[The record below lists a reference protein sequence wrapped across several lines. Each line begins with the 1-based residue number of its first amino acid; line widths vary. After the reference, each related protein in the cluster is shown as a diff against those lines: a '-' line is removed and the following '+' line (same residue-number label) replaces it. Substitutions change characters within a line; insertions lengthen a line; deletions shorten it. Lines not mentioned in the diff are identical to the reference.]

1 MRNRKRTTL
10 PLVVLLASALAGSA
24 LAEEPA
30 PGYLGVYLTNLSKA
44 TRAALGLERNEGVL
58 IERVVSGEAAEE
70 SGLRS
75 GDVLL
80 RMDGQPVNSSESL
93 GEALELAGA
102 GKKVPIE
109 ILRDGERQTLQA
121 TLGDR
126 TERRRTAWAP
136 FADDGL
142 LFAAPETPALP
153 ELSAELA
160 PLAAP
165 RAFALLRNPT
175 RTLGIRTME
184 LNGQLAAYFEVG
196 GGLLVTWVVPD
207 SPAGRA
213 GMKAGDILTTL
224 DGQPVVRDEDLSF
237 ILGGRQDEGEMDAE
251 VVRHGGKQS
260 LHLAF

>member
-1 MRNRKRTTL
+1 MRNRKRAVLTL
-10 PLVVLLASALAGSA
+10 LILLASTLTGSV

-44 TRAALGLERNEGVL
+44 TRAALGLEKNEGVL

-80 RMDGQPVNSSESL
+80 RLDGQPVNSSESL

-102 GKKVPIE
+102 GKKVPID
-109 ILRDGERQTLQA
+109 ILRDGKRQTLQA

-126 TERRRTAWAP
+126 TDRRTVWAP
-136 FADDGL
+136 FADDGVV
-142 LFAAPETPALP
+142 FATPEVPALP

-160 PLAAP
+160 PLASGG
-165 RAFALLRNPT
+165 AFAMLRNPT
-175 RTLGIRTME
+175 GTLGIRTME

-213 GMKAGDILTTL
+213 GMKAGDVLTTL

-237 ILGGRQDEGEMDAE
+237 ILGGRRDGREMDAE

-260 LHLAF
+260 LHLTL